1 MSTLPP
7 LFSFF
12 YLVTFTFM
20 KFTIVLAVLALT
32 SLTAARPAGHKH
44 TSSSHSV
51 HIASKSD
58 FCLFIP
64 SGLHSDKQPV
74 DLGMYA
80 KEATSICT
88 TGNSTFPS
96 GFIKSAH
103 VLKTNGY
110 VQVTG
115 KLSVSGRYKIYFT
128 RNDVRQHRRTLLT
141 SEYRYTGYQQFDNQ
155 VPKHGRC
162 KGYKKFVGIIDAE
175 AGQFCLR
182 CCNNDSCPT
191 DKASLGCQELIPGKY

>member
-1 MSTLPP
+1 
-7 LFSFF
+7 
-12 YLVTFTFM
+12 M

-115 KLSVSGRYKIYFT
+115 KLSVSGRY
-128 RNDVRQHRRTLLT
+128 
-141 SEYRYTGYQQFDNQ
+141 TGYQQFDNQ